1 MKHTRNPQRLPFRQ
15 RFYRFMYGRNG
26 TDTLG
31 SAALFAAL
39 LLMILEAVTHWWWL
53 SILSLALLI
62 YSNFRVFSKNLVK
75 RRTENAAFCALWKKV
90 KNFFSLQKSKWRDRK
105 THVYRKCP
113 HCKNVLRLPRRAGK
127 HTVNCPCCHKRFDVK
142 V

>member
-1 MKHTRNPQRLPFRQ
+1 MRNNQKVPFVHRVA
-15 RFYRFMYGRNG
+15 RFMYGRNG
-26 TDTLG
+26 YDRLCRGAMILCMALAVLNIFFHSVILIAIEAILLG
-31 SAALFAAL
+31 YALFRA
-39 LLMILEAVTHWWWL
+39 
-53 SILSLALLI
+53 
-62 YSNFRVFSKNLVK
+62 FSKNLF
-75 RRTENAAFCALWKKV
+75 RRQRENAAYCRIESKLTKPFRLMG
-90 KNFFSLQKSKWRDRK
+90 NKWRDRK